1 MASRLAARL
10 ARRAAGPTSTAV
22 VGNTNRLLR
31 EQDLISA
38 SARRSSSSAS
48 YGSSDGSNASSSLAG
63 VAAMGAGAVLAAA
76 AAAAGTALAVAEGGK
91 SEGSGGGGGGSV
103 ETGGGAW
110 GRRGMSQGKYYGLKK
125 GQAGEGETVQGE
137 DDKFFDPD
145 YEYLMVVGGSSNKQL
160 ANEIAEEMG
169 LKCGAVTLGRYAD
182 GEVMVQLDEHVRGK
196 DVYIVQSGQ
205 KPVNDNLIELLLMVS
220 TMQRASA
227 KRVTAVI
234 PYFPYKHHRRSVP
247 VSADLHSRF
256 LWSAAADVG
265 RLLEVMGVDRVI
277 AVDLERPGTGSGGA
291 FLGPGIP
298 VETLLT
304 TNIFAEHIAE
314 KILGKDKSHHR
325 GVTVISPSSGLV
337 KKAIQ
342 FKRKLREYVDDVRVQ
357 TFLHARPGSGP
368 VDVSSNELMGNMG
381 EVKGRDVV
389 IVDELIDTGGTLA
402 ALPLRLKK
410 AGAMNIYVCSSHGLF
425 NSNAVEVLEE
435 SPVDTVFVTNS
446 VPLPEGCKCEKI
458 EQVHIGR
465 YLARMIFAEHVR
477 SADLFKEDDIVLE

>member
-1 MASRLAARL
+1 MRRRRRRRGLRGSRD
-10 ARRAAGPTSTAV
+10 RR
-22 VGNTNRLLR
+22 
-31 EQDLISA
+31 
-38 SARRSSSSAS
+38 SARSS
-48 YGSSDGSNASSSLAG
+48 GSDVGGCRDGARCRRG
-63 VAAMGAGAVLAAA
+63 RRGAAA
-76 AAAAGTALAVAEGGK
+76 AVAAAR
-91 SEGSGGGGGGSV
+91 GGGGGGGGGGGPT

-110 GRRGMSQGKYYGLKK
+110 GRRGMSQGKYYGLKQ
-125 GQAGEGETVQGE
+125 GDAGAGETVQGE

-234 PYFPYKHHRRSVP
+234 PLSVP
-247 VSADLHSRF
+247 
-256 LWSAAADVG
+256 AADVG

-304 TNIFAEHIAE
+304 TNIF
-314 KILGKDKSHHR
+314 
-325 GVTVISPSSGLV
+325 PSSGLV

-357 TFLHARPGSGP
+357 TFLHARPNSGP
-368 VDVSSNELMGNMG
+368 VDVSSNELMGNIG

-389 IVDELIDTGGTLA
+389 IVDELIDTGGTLG
-402 ALPLRLKK
+402 ALPRRLKK

-425 NSNAVEVLEE
+425 NANAVAILEE

-446 VPLPEGCKCEKI
+446 VPLPEGCKSKKI
-458 EQVHIGR
+458 EQLHIGR

-477 SADLFKEDDIVLE
+477 SADLFKEDDIVFE

>member
-1 MASRLAARL
+1 MSM
-10 ARRAAGPTSTAV
+10 
-22 VGNTNRLLR
+22 
-31 EQDLISA
+31 
-38 SARRSSSSAS
+38 RRSSAWFSS
-48 YGSSDGSNASSSLAG
+48 SSSSSSNATSSVAS
-63 VAAMGAGAVLAAA
+63 VAALGAGAVVAAGA
-76 AAAAGTALAVAEGGK
+76 AAAAGTALVLAEGSK
-91 SEGSGGGGGGSV
+91 SGGGGRGGGGSV

-125 GQAGEGETVQGE
+125 GEAGEGETVQGE

-182 GEVMVQLDEHVRGK
+182 GEVMVRLDEHVRGK

-314 KILGKDKSHHR
+314 RVLGKDKSHQR

-357 TFLHARPGSGP
+357 TFLHARPNSGP
-368 VDVSSNELMGNMG
+368 VDVSSNELMGNIG

-425 NSNAVEVLEE
+425 NSNAVAILEE

-446 VPLPEGCKCEKI
+446 VPLPEGCKSKKI

-477 SADLFKEDDIVLE
+477 SADLFKEDDIVFE

>member
-1 MASRLAARL
+1 MSSSRLAAGM
-10 ARRAAGPTSTAV
+10 ARRAAGLSTI
-22 VGNTNRLLR
+22 GNSNRLILR
-31 EQDLISA
+31 QQ
-38 SARRSSSSAS
+38 SSSS
-48 YGSSDGSNASSSLAG
+48 SSSRSKC
-63 VAAMGAGAVLAAA
+63 
-76 AAAAGTALAVAEGGK
+76 GG
-91 SEGSGGGGGGSV
+91 GGGGGGSAALGTV
-103 ETGGGAW
+103 AALGAAAAMSAAVGTALVVAEGGAGGGGGGGGGGGPAETGGGAW
-110 GRRGMSQGKYYGLKK
+110 GRRGMSQGKYYGLKQ
-125 GQAGEGETVQGE
+125 GDAGAGETVQGE

-256 LWSAAADVG
+256 LWSAGESADVG

-314 KILGKDKSHHR
+314 RILGKDN
-325 GVTVISPSSGLV
+325 SGLV

-357 TFLHARPGSGP
+357 TFLHARPNSGP
-368 VDVSSNELMGNMG
+368 VDVSSNELMGNIG

-389 IVDELIDTGGTLA
+389 IVDELIDTGGTLG
-402 ALPLRLKK
+402 ALPRRLKK

-425 NSNAVEVLEE
+425 NANAVAILEE

-446 VPLPEGCKCEKI
+446 VPLPEGCKSKKI
-458 EQVHIGR
+458 EQLHIGR

-477 SADLFKEDDIVLE
+477 SADLFKEDDIVFE